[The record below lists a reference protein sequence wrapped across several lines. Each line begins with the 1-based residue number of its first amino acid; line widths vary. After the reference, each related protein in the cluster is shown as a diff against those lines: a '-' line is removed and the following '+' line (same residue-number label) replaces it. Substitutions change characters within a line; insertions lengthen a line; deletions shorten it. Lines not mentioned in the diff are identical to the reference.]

1 MKKTGTRAKKKKKK
15 TTKLKV
21 VQIPITAFY
30 QLVWWPDASQLV
42 PTYNQMAMTLE
53 LISIYSSNKKSFPE
67 EAAKHLEKWLTDNSI
82 PKFQKTM
89 LEAEHHQDL
98 LDDQAAEWI
107 EDQMMY
113 KPVKRRMDN

>member
-1 MKKTGTRAKKKKKK
+1 M
-15 TTKLKV
+15 
-21 VQIPITAFY
+21 
-30 QLVWWPDASQLV
+30 WWPDASQLV